1 MSTYY
6 ELGTVLVVGEAPVI
20 ETKFLFSWNIY
31 ACVWSVC
38 VCVCVH
44 VCVHGGGNIINTH
57 GKFT

>member
-1 MSTYY
+1 M
-6 ELGTVLVVGEAPVI
+6 LVCG
-20 ETKFLFSWNIY
+20 L
-31 ACVWSVC
+31 C